1 MKEIRNIGK
10 PLEIRSAEDGTP
22 SRHVEGYAI
31 VFNSLSEDLGGFRE
45 IIQPS
50 AVEGLVE
57 ASDVLCVLNH
67 DQSRG
72 VLARSRNGTGS
83 LVLTVDEMGLKYSFE
98 APNTALGDEVLEGIR
113 RGDISASSFAFQLGE
128 DEWSEDV
135 DGQFIRTIKSIRAL
149 FDVSPVYN
157 PAYSATSVV
166 CDMRGLEA
174 LKAEIEKRNQKE
186 CEEKAEEEEEIQTE
200 EPKEED
206 ENREG
211 CQSEKEENREDEPT
225 QEDEQREEPQEEEK
239 ENTDEEEQ
247 PKSEDKE
254 DNKRYNVTMN
264 KNKFSIVNAIN
275 SVINNRSLDDAN
287 LAVVTKGREQM
298 QRSGITP
305 EGTIVLPYNPTNE
318 DEFRAAPNGL
328 MATPDNNTVGS
339 EAVATDLWNI
349 TEALRNR
356 LVLAQAGAQILT
368 LSSNVDIPVYDG
380 SNVGW
385 EGEIDEAKNGAG
397 NFSKVSLAP
406 KRLTG
411 YVDISKQLLLQA
423 TDDVE
428 NLIRKD
434 LINAIAEKFEATVL
448 GDGAGSPTVP
458 AGMFNGV
465 VAESADLEF
474 VDLVEMEAELEGKN
488 IYGDYKYVV
497 NPSAKAILRATKK
510 DAGSGLFLMEN
521 GEILGQPTFSTN
533 GVVKNGVIIGKWDE
547 MFIGQFGALDLVVDP
562 YTKATSGQIRIVV
575 NMYINY
581 VIRRA
586 DAFVKKIL
594 A

>member
-1 MKEIRNIGK
+1 MKEIRNISR
-10 PLEIRSAEDGTP
+10 PLEIRSTEDGKP

-50 AVEGLVE
+50 AVEGLIE
-57 ASDVLCVLNH
+57 RSDVLCVLNH

-72 VLARSRNGTGS
+72 VLGRSRNGVGS
-83 LVLTVDEMGLKYSFE
+83 LTLTVDEIGLKYSFD
-98 APNTALGDEVLEGIR
+98 APNTALGDEVLESIR
-113 RGDISASSFAFQLGE
+113 RNEIFASSFAFSLGE
-128 DEWSEDV
+128 DEWSEDT
-135 DGQFIRTIKSIRAL
+135 DGQYIRTIKSIGNL
-149 FDVSPVYN
+149 YDVSPVYN
-157 PAYSATSVV
+157 PAYGATSVV
-166 CDMRGLEA
+166 CDMRGLDA
-174 LKAEIEKRNQKE
+174 LKAEIEKRNQ
-186 CEEKAEEEEEIQTE
+186 EEAEKKAEEEEEPKTE
-200 EPKEED
+200 EPQEED

-211 CQSEKEENREDEPT
+211 CQSDKEENREEEPT
-225 QEDEQREEPQEEEK
+225 KEDEPQEEEK

-247 PKSEDKE
+247 PKSEEKE
-254 DNKRYNVTMN
+254 DKDKDKRYNVTMN

-287 LAVVTKGREQM
+287 LAVINQGREQM

-305 EGTIVLPYNPTNE
+305 EGSIVLPFNPTNE

-328 MATPDNNTVGS
+328 MATPANNTVGA

-368 LSSNVDIPVYDG
+368 LSSNVDIPCYDG
-380 SNVGW
+380 STVGW
-385 EGEIDEAKNGAG
+385 EGEIDAAQNGAG
-397 NFSKVSLAP
+397 NFSKVSLTP

-428 NLIRKD
+428 ALIRRD
-434 LINAIAEKFEATVL
+434 LINALAEKFESTVL
-448 GDGAGSPTVP
+448 GDGAGSATVP
-458 AGMFNGV
+458 AGIFNGV

-488 IYGDYKYVV
+488 IYGEYKYVV
-497 NPSAKAILRATKK
+497 NPSAKAILRSTKK
-510 DAGSGLFLMEN
+510 DAGSGLFLMED

-533 GVVKNGVIIGKWDE
+533 GVVKNGVVLGKWDE
-547 MFIGQFGALDLVVDP
+547 MFIGNWGSLDILVDP
-562 YTKATSGQIRIVV
+562 YTKSTSGQIRIVA
-575 NMYINY
+575 NLYCNY
-581 VIRRA
+581 VIRRP